1 MYNNDR
7 VQQLE
12 HKYIELLEKRI
23 ASLEALVKKSGT
35 VTSEDAQSAGR
46 PKADEHQ
53 GTYNEKIQSD
63 SGQLPMTRL
72 RERVLI
78 DEGVPEIKDIDPSE
92 FEFLD
97 RLPPEEKAEPPERT
111 YKLTWYRV
119 LSEKRK
125 YKYSEIDENSPELQ
139 ALLRVAL
146 SHYPRLH
153 FPSDG
158 VHEGIN
164 FKSPFIHLIHNWD
177 KLEALT
183 EDDSAEYRGLRTKA

>member
-1 MYNNDR
+1 
-7 VQQLE
+7 
-12 HKYIELLEKRI
+12 
-23 ASLEALVKKSGT
+23 
-35 VTSEDAQSAGR
+35 
-46 PKADEHQ
+46 
-53 GTYNEKIQSD
+53 
-63 SGQLPMTRL
+63 MTRL

-78 DEGVPEIKDIDPSE
+78 DEGVPEEKDIDPSE

-125 YKYSEIDENSPELQ
+125 YKYSEIDVNSPELQ

-146 SHYPRLH
+146 SR
-153 FPSDG
+153 